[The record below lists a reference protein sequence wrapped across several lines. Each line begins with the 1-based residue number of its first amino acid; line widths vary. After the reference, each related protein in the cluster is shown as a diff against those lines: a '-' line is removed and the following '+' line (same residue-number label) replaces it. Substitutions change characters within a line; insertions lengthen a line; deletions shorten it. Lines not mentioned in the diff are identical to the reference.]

1 MICIKIP
8 FILLNFWMLLI
19 SILLWYGS
27 GTSARIPI
35 SWRSLRRWYYKT
47 RATWSMIQGLF
58 DSKVMHWIWAQET
71 SPPSYKTVG
80 LYKSVTVPFNHNKRS
95 WLKERL
101 AFFKAFELDTAEIFI
116 FIGQRSSPRPCNM
129 VEMDIK
135 FHLECMLRS
144 CAQRMLR
151 KMHSTDV
158 SISIEAKYLISWLS
172 LDVNEREDQLWNS
185 SFCTK
190 TADWKSRWPHGNQDV
205 LELTPANVP
214 PGLLWHCQA
223 PGPGAWGLCTVQRL
237 SDHRRCRW
245 RFLRTGSA
253 RCGTL
258 SQLCRKWTPLVR
270 SCSRTLCVVYIRLWT
285 GWCRLEDEESVQR
298 RTTSMTLTSDSQ
310 NWQIVRKLS
319 EGVLVNMTV

>member
-1 MICIKIP
+1 MITKGRGWKKDWHFSKRLNLIP
-8 FILLNFWMLLI
+8 RKYSF
-19 SILLWYGS
+19 
-27 GTSARIPI
+27 
-35 SWRSLRRWYYKT
+35 SLVSVRHHDRV
-47 RATWSMIQGLF
+47 TWW
-58 DSKVMHWIWAQET
+58 KWI
-71 SPPSYKTVG
+71 
-80 LYKSVTVPFNHNKRS
+80 
-95 WLKERL
+95 
-101 AFFKAFELDTAEIFI
+101 
-116 FIGQRSSPRPCNM
+116 
-129 VEMDIK
+129 IK

-172 LDVNEREDQLWNS
+172 LDINEREDQLWNS

-223 PGPGAWGLCTVQRL
+223 PGRGAWGLCTVQRL
-237 SDHRRCRW
+237 SDDRRCRW
-245 RFLRTGSA
+245 RFLRIGSA

-270 SCSRTLCVVYIRLWT
+270 SCSRTLCVVYIQLWT
-285 GWCRLEDEESVQR
+285 GWRRLEDEESVQR

-310 NWQIVRKLS
+310 KAQWGRSREYDGL
-319 EGVLVNMTV
+319 GLLRVLRLP